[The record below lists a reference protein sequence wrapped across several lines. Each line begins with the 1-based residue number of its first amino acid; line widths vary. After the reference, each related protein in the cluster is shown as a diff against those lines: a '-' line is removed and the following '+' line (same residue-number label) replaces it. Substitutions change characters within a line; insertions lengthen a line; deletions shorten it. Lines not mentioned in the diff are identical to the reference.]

1 MDNKKLIMTLI
12 KELQINISM
21 SNFIERSSS
30 YSSNYDYILLDNL
43 ASSSYSSLFRNDL
56 KNLKI
61 KTLYGTN
68 CAVIYLPEY
77 GSQPS
82 AILVRIPVNQISQT
96 TKLILEVHDKSTVFS
111 STLSV
116 DDDVHFFDANSDAY
130 SDFFETCTGLSVEND
145 AIDSGKVIRSRL
157 VPGELSFLC
166 TKTLTGQ
173 SIANGRVVAARFKR
187 AAGGV
192 TVYDSFE
199 YPYGGENPLLSVFMQ
214 TDYNLTPY
222 QIDLQVSS
230 ITWGGETEH
239 CLLDGVGDLVMS
251 SSWDAYNSGSD
262 DEGDW
267 KKYHVH
273 MRAGT
278 GFSADSD
285 YLEGSSR
292 NNPNH
297 IYKTTYDEV
306 MINSSGYADS
316 EFSGPNYIDLKW
328 LLIFPSPLFAFNN
341 IPTITITEKDSK
353 HGIRLYKGAHE
364 YPKAY
369 MGNQLLWDAND
380 ENLSDTGL
388 HLPDKIIN
396 KNWDWVF

>member
-1 MDNKKLIMTLI
+1 MTLI

-21 SNFIERSSS
+21 SNFTERSSI
-30 YSSNYDYILLDNL
+30 YSSSYDYIFLDNL
-43 ASSSYSSLFRNDL
+43 ANSSYSNLIRNDL

-61 KTLYGTN
+61 KTLDGTN
-68 CAVIYLPEY
+68 CAVLYLPEY
-77 GSQPS
+77 GFQPA
-82 AILVRIPVNQISQT
+82 AILVRVPVSQISQT
-96 TKLILEVHDKSTVFS
+96 TKLILEVHDKSTAFS

-116 DDDVHFFDANSDAY
+116 DDDVHFFDANYDAY
-130 SDFFETCTGLSVEND
+130 SDFFEACPGLSVEND
-145 AIDSGKVIRSRL
+145 SIDSGKVIRSRF

-166 TKTLTGQ
+166 TKTLKGQ
-173 SIANGRVVAARFKR
+173 SIANGRVVVARFKR
-187 AAGGV
+187 AVGGV

-199 YPYGGENPLLSVFMQ
+199 YPYGGENLLLSVFMQ
-214 TDYNLTPY
+214 MDYNLTPY
-222 QIDLQVSS
+222 QTDLRVSS

-239 CLLDGVGDLVMS
+239 CLLDGVSDLVMS
-251 SSWDAYNSGSD
+251 SSWDAYNSGSG

-267 KKYHVH
+267 KQCHIH

-278 GFSADSD
+278 GFSTDSD

-297 IYKTTYDEV
+297 IYKSAYDEV
-306 MINSSGYADS
+306 MINSTGYADA
-316 EFSGPNYIDLKW
+316 EFSGPNYIDLKG
-328 LLIFPSPLFAFNN
+328 LLVFPSPLFVFNN

-369 MGNQLLWDAND
+369 KGSTLMWDAND